1 MKVMSHN
8 LTVSWL
14 MDTTIKRLS
23 ISVVILITILCF
35 SIYVVTDSANPS
47 KFGPPQEDIIVYFL
61 PQGAIMAYL
70 NVTELAQRAE
80 TIIIGDVTEILP
92 SQEDPET
99 GFIYTDV
106 VLDVE
111 TCMKISLNQ
120 STILVR
126 TLGGTVGNLGMWTE
140 DETSF
145 TEGERVLLFLGR
157 IELYGNAL
165 HVIGGHQGKYILQN
179 GMATNKD
186 HSRNTTL
193 EELLEEIQQAV

>member
-8 LTVSWL
+8 LMVGGL
-14 MDTTIKRLS
+14 MDKRLIVVS
-23 ISVVILITILCF
+23 ISVVVLITILCF
-35 SIYVVTDSANPS
+35 SIYVNVETQSN
-47 KFGPPQEDIIVYFL
+47 PPQEDIIVYFL
-61 PQGAIMAYL
+61 PQGAIMARL

-92 SQEDPET
+92 SQQNPET
-99 GFIYTDV
+99 GVIYTDV

-126 TLGGTVGNLGMWTE
+126 TLGGTVGNLGMWAE
-140 DETSF
+140 DETGF

-157 IELYGNAL
+157 TELYDNSL
-165 HVIGGHQGKYILQN
+165 HVIGGHQGKYVLQN

-193 EELLEEIQQAV
+193 AELLEEIQQAA